1 MNENWPEIVETL
13 IPYFETNSVE
23 GDYQWEIENCL
34 KFLGWKKTNGTMVSQ
49 YTLPIGNSNS
59 IRPDIVLW
67 RKNEHDTQSPV
78 LPIEIKRPSNIRNE
92 RQENQLMSYMRQLKL
107 NVGLYIGEKIQLYY
121 DIPNDGENPICV
133 FTAEIK
139 KEDTNGS
146 IICDLLSYDKFNL
159 EKIETFCNEQYK
171 KIQARNNLHRRVSE
185 FLSEG
190 NGVKNIISLLK
201 DKFTAEGFEESAINE
216 EFANL
221 TLTVHYENKSILPSL
236 QLKTRQT
243 SKNSQNDYKES
254 DSKDHTKFSLDGIN
268 FYVKRRFV
276 LEVIKH
282 YIKDHPNINYVEL
295 EKVFPSNLHSKALGV
310 IRTLIEVQEKIK
322 SHPDLKKRYFLKPDE
337 VILLADG
344 TKIVVNNQWGT
355 LFPRFLEAAKKLYQV
370 TNDTESNTPI
380 SRLKITFGNGKVIQE
395 TQAAET
401 FRQFVM
407 TVGVEQVQ
415 SLNIKVCKI
424 PLISNTLHEKYQRAQ
439 KPLGNGRF
447 LMTCSNTKT
456 KKRDIERIAK
466 ALGIQVTVEIV

>member
-23 GDYQWEIENCL
+23 GDYQREIENCL

-78 LPIEIKRPSNIRNE
+78 LPIEIKRPSNIQNE

-133 FTAEIK
+133 FTAEFK
-139 KEDTNGS
+139 KEDVNGS
-146 IICDLLSYDKFNL
+146 IICDLLTYDKFNL
-159 EKIETFCNEQYK
+159 GKIETFCNEQYK

-282 YIKDHPNINYVEL
+282 YIKDHPIYYAGPAKTPQGMACGSMGPTTAGRMDPYVDLFQSHGGSMIMLAKGNRSQQVTDACQKYGGFYLGSIGGPAAILAQNNIKSIECVEYP
-295 EKVFPSNLHSKALGV
+295 ELGMEA
-310 IRTLIEVQEKIK
+310 IWKIEVENFPAFILVDDKGNDFFKQ
-322 SHPDLKKRYFLKPDE
+322 LKPW
-337 VILLADG
+337 
-344 TKIVVNNQWGT
+344 N
-355 LFPRFLEAAKKLYQV
+355 
-370 TNDTESNTPI
+370 
-380 SRLKITFGNGKVIQE
+380 
-395 TQAAET
+395 
-401 FRQFVM
+401 
-407 TVGVEQVQ
+407 
-415 SLNIKVCKI
+415 
-424 PLISNTLHEKYQRAQ
+424 
-439 KPLGNGRF
+439 
-447 LMTCSNTKT
+447 CSK
-456 KKRDIERIAK
+456 
-466 ALGIQVTVEIV
+466 